1 MADRILLPIALDA
14 NGDPVAGAEAR
25 FYVAGTTTEATIY
38 ATSAGVTVLA
48 QPLRANAAGVFEVAA
63 YATSGIKIDIRNPAT
78 SVSLPGYPADNWYVV
93 PESAGS
99 AGNVTFS
106 PVTGNAATNVQRAI
120 ENNVTALNGKQPLDA
135 QLTAI
140 AALTPTL
147 PGERVAEIPAFTGL
161 DTATVYGILDEDDMA
176 SDSRWD
182 VPTQQSL
189 VAFVA
194 AQIAATSGTSGAI
207 DTTSG
212 TYASFA
218 SIPAGV
224 NEITIVMSGVSS
236 SGTDDFLVQI
246 GDAGG
251 IEATGYASTVEEN
264 GNVDTSTSG
273 FIVTRRTAASD
284 SLCGRVT
291 LTKISGNKWVSSG
304 TVRDTT
310 GSGGGNS
317 AGEKTLSD
325 TLTEVRLTTTG
336 GTDTL
341 DAGQINI
348 FYR

>member
-1 MADRILLPIALDA
+1 MADRIFLPIALDA

-25 FYVAGTTTEATIY
+25 FYLAGTTTEATVY
-38 ATSAGVTVLA
+38 ATSAGSTVLA
-48 QPLRANAAGVFEVAA
+48 QPLEANAAGVFEMAA
-63 YATSGIKIDIRNPAT
+63 YATSGIKIDIRDPAT
-78 SVSLPGYPADNWYVV
+78 GASLSGFPGDNWYVV

-106 PVTGNAATNVQRAI
+106 PVTGNSATDVQSAI
-120 ENNVTALNGKQPLDA
+120 ENNVTSLASKQPLDP
-135 QLTAI
+135 QLTAV
-140 AALTPTL
+140 AALAPSL
-147 PGERVAEIPAFTGL
+147 AGNRVAEVPAFTAL
-161 DTATVYGILDEDDMA
+161 EAATLYGILDEDDMS

-189 VAFVA
+189 VAYVGAQVA
-194 AQIAATSGTSGAI
+194 AISGEEAAI

-218 SIPAGV
+218 SIPSSARQ
-224 NEITIVMSGVSS
+224 ITIMLAGVSS
-236 SGTDDFLVQI
+236 DGTDDFLVQI

-264 GNVDTSTSG
+264 GNVDTSTAG
-273 FIVTRRTAASD
+273 FIVTRRTDAGD
-284 SLCGRVT
+284 SLCGHVV
-291 LTKISGNKWVSSG
+291 LTKIDGTKWVASG
-304 TVRDTT
+304 TIRDTT

-317 AGEKTLSD
+317 AGQKELSD

-348 FYR
+348 FYS